1 MEYILNGFPRQA
13 LPRSK
18 KTKDWAEKCVRFAE
32 QNTVLS
38 SSLIRKT
45 VAHKKINYDLL
56 SGKLNMAD
64 MELIINPEGIDYGVP
79 TKAVQHYPVMN
90 KMIMLLLGEERA
102 SQFDYKVIV
111 TNPNAVSEIEN
122 NKKREVMQSIQELIA
137 DQSINEEEYNQK
149 MQSLN
154 DYYSYEW
161 QDLREIRAN
170 CLLNHYSKEQN
181 FDNIFNDGMV
191 DFLAVN
197 EEIYQWYVESCE
209 PVLRRLNPCKV
220 YSFGSG
226 YSSKIEDSS
235 MIVLEDYLPINR
247 IVDIWHDKLSEK
259 DIKKLEN
266 LYEVRADDTY
276 GDKGDPLS

>member
-1 MEYILNGFPRQA
+1 MC
-13 LPRSK
+13 S
-18 KTKDWAEKCVRFAE
+18 CFAE

-137 DQSINEEEYNQK
+137 DQSINEEE
-149 MQSLN
+149 
-154 DYYSYEW
+154 
-161 QDLREIRAN
+161 
-170 CLLNHYSKEQN
+170 
-181 FDNIFNDGMV
+181 
-191 DFLAVN
+191 
-197 EEIYQWYVESCE
+197 
-209 PVLRRLNPCKV
+209 
-220 YSFGSG
+220 
-226 YSSKIEDSS
+226 
-235 MIVLEDYLPINR
+235 
-247 IVDIWHDKLSEK
+247 
-259 DIKKLEN
+259 
-266 LYEVRADDTY
+266 
-276 GDKGDPLS
+276 